1 MATDTQIQIVR
12 EDPDIEAYRLGLIK
26 AAKGLADTP
35 ITLPTQQVAGLT
47 SMQQE
52 ALRRGQAQAR
62 SGIGAYAP
70 YMTQA
75 SGALTAAQQALD
87 PSSLSTYMNPYQ
99 QSVQNEIARS
109 YQIQAQQAGLGAVGQ
124 PGGPSAYGGSRMAVQ
139 QGEIG
144 RNMAQAMAQAQAAAF
159 ENAQRQQLAQ
169 GEALEELVYSKLLL
183 AKWHKALARKR
194 PLTCTIWASSSK
206 RKTKPLW
213 RRSVKAIWR
222 SYTSR
227 ISGWAFCQTSTK
239 VLRLRSKHLHPPH
252 HLTYLRRN
260 PFWVWA
266 LRAYQRML
274 EHRKQGYS
282 NDE

>member
-1 MATDTQIQIVR
+1 MATDTQIQIIR

-26 AAKGLADTP
+26 AAKVLADQP
-35 ITLPTQQVAGLT
+35 ITLPGQQVAGLT

-52 ALRRGQAQAR
+52 ALRRGQAQAA

-87 PSSLSTYMNPYQ
+87 PSSLYTYMNPYQ

-124 PGGPSAYGGSRMAVQ
+124 PGGPSAYGGSRAAVQ

-169 GEALEELVYSKLLL
+169 GEALGRVGLQQ
-183 AKWHKALARKR
+183 
-194 PLTCTIWASSSK
+194 ASLGEMAQGLGQK
-206 RKTKPLW
+206 ET
-213 RRSVKAIWR
+213 
-222 SYTSR
+222 SYLFDLGKQFQAQDQATLEAQRQSNM
-227 ISGWAFCQTSTK
+227 AQ
-239 VLRLRSKHLHPPH
+239 LYEP
-252 HLTYLRRN
+252 
-260 PFWVWA
+260 
-266 LRAYQRML
+266 YQRLGFLSDIYKGAPTTQQTLTSATSPNVSPAQSILGMGIAGL
-274 EHRKQGYS
+274 SAYAGVQRAGLF
-282 NDE
+282 

>member
-1 MATDTQIQIVR
+1 
-12 EDPDIEAYRLGLIK
+12 
-26 AAKGLADTP
+26 
-35 ITLPTQQVAGLT
+35 
-47 SMQQE
+47 MQQE
-52 ALRRGQAQAR
+52 ALRRGQAQAA

-169 GEALEELVYSKLLL
+169 GDALGKVGLQQASLGEMAQGLGQKETSYLYDLGKQFQAQDQATLEAQRQSNMAQLYE
-183 AKWHKALARKR
+183 
-194 PLTCTIWASSSK
+194 P
-206 RKTKPLW
+206 
-213 RRSVKAIWR
+213 
-222 SYTSR
+222 
-227 ISGWAFCQTSTK
+227 
-239 VLRLRSKHLHPPH
+239 
-252 HLTYLRRN
+252 
-260 PFWVWA
+260 
-266 LRAYQRML
+266 YQRLGFLSDIYKGAPTTQQTLTSATSPNVSPAQSILGMGIAGL
-274 EHRKQGYS
+274 SAYAGAQKAGLF
-282 NDE
+282 